1 MKELNEE
8 REYNKY
14 LTEFFSNISHELKT
28 PLNIIFS
35 SIQLLSM
42 YNENSEPEIL
52 VKKKE
57 YLHSMKQN
65 SYRLIRLINN
75 ILDMTKLDTG
85 FITPYMKNN
94 DIVMEVEDIAMSIV
108 PYAES
113 KEIEI
118 VINVTHSGN
127 TRLHYT
133 DWVVLTV
140 NGKEVKKWEY
150 DRSNRP
156 DNENFTLKYTL
167 VIEEESVIEAQGN
180 CSLHGSSGKD
190 QVTVKLIEE

>member
-1 MKELNEE
+1 MKKVALF
-8 REYNKY
+8 
-14 LTEFFSNISHELKT
+14 TVC
-28 PLNIIFS
+28 
-35 SIQLLSM
+35 LLS
-42 YNENSEPEIL
+42 
-52 VKKKE
+52 
-57 YLHSMKQN
+57 
-65 SYRLIRLINN
+65 LIFIPVLANKTSVSINAP
-75 ILDMTKLDTG
+75 TETEKG
-85 FITPYMKNN
+85 
-94 DIVMEVEDIAMSIV
+94 
-108 PYAES
+108 